1 MKILVAEDDRVQR
14 ALLRKILEKWDHKVT
29 ETADGVEALSEI
41 EKGDHSILITDWIMP
56 NMDGIEL
63 VRKIRSISK
72 GEYIYII
79 IMTAKTEKDDMVEGM
94 EAGADDFI
102 AKPIDMRELEVRL
115 RAGERI
121 VRLEQKLSLQ
131 NSQLQAAN
139 AEMRL
144 NMESAV
150 KIQES
155 LLPEELPEVKGI
167 GFAWRYRPF
176 HALAGD
182 ILNIFQLDDKHLG
195 LYILDVSGHGVAAA
209 LLAVSLSRMLTPA
222 LNRSSLLW
230 SRQKDG
236 HGYEISAP
244 LYVAGQ
250 LNKQFQLNEKNQ
262 QFFTFAYG
270 IINTENN
277 EFKYVSAGHPG
288 LIVIHNNE
296 EPACIDIDSFPIGF
310 VETPG
315 YEEQVI
321 KLNPGDRLYFYSD
334 GLIENPNPEGKL
346 FDIDS
351 ILNSLQEFKS
361 ESLEQSLEGLLFA
374 LEAWCKGA
382 RFTDDVTLLAMEVKS
397 LSTVL

>member
-63 VRKIRSISK
+63 VRKIRSIPK

-79 IMTAKTEKDDMVEGM
+79 IMTYKTEKDDMVKGM

-102 AKPIDMRELEVRL
+102 AKPIDMGELKVRL

-139 AEMRL
+139 AEMRM
-144 NMESAV
+144 NMEAAV

-155 LLPEELPEVKGI
+155 LLPEELPETKGVA
-167 GFAWRYRPF
+167 FAWRYRPF
-176 HALAGD
+176 HDLAGD

-195 LYILDVSGHGVAAA
+195 FYILDVSGHGVAAA
-209 LLAVSLSRMLTPA
+209 LLAVSLSRMLTPG

-230 SRQKDG
+230 RRQKNG
-236 HGYEISAP
+236 HGYEISTP
-244 LYVAGQ
+244 LYVAEQ

-270 IINTENN
+270 IFNAENS

-288 LIVIHNNE
+288 LIVISNNKK
-296 EPACIDIDSFPIGF
+296 PNCMHVDSFPIGF
-310 VETPG
+310 VETPA

-321 KLNPGDRLYFYSD
+321 KLNPGDRLYLYSD

-346 FDIDS
+346 FNIER
-351 ILNSLQEFKS
+351 ILKSLQELKS
-361 ESLEQSLEGLLFA
+361 ESLEQSLEGLLLA
-374 LEAWCKGA
+374 LEVWCESV
-382 RFTDDVTLLAMEVKS
+382 RFADDVTLLAMEVK
-397 LSTVL
+397 

>member
-1 MKILVAEDDRVQR
+1 MRILIAEDDSFQR
-14 ALLRKILEKWDHKVT
+14 TLLRKILVKWDHEVT
-29 ETADGVEALSEI
+29 ETVDGAEALSEI
-41 EKGDHSILITDWIMP
+41 EKGDHSIVITDWIMP

-63 VRKIRSISK
+63 VRKIRSIPK

-79 IMTAKTEKDDMVEGM
+79 MMTSKTEKDDLVKGM
-94 EAGADDFI
+94 ETGADDFI
-102 AKPIDMRELEVRL
+102 AKPIDMRELKVRL

-131 NSQLQAAN
+131 NNELQAAN
-139 AEMRL
+139 AEMRM

-155 LLPEELPEVKGI
+155 LLPEELPETKGV

-176 HALAGD
+176 HDLAGD

-195 LYILDVSGHGVAAA
+195 FYILDVSGHGVAAA
-209 LLAVSLSRMLTPA
+209 LLAVSLSRMLTPG

-230 SRQKDG
+230 RRQKSGD
-236 HGYEISAP
+236 GYEISAP
-244 LYVAGQ
+244 LYVAEQ
-250 LNKQFQLNEKNQ
+250 LNKQFQMNDKNQ

-270 IINTENN
+270 IFNTENS

-288 LIVIHNNE
+288 LIVISNNKK
-296 EPACIDIDSFPIGF
+296 PSCIDVGSFPIGF
-310 VETPG
+310 AETPA

-351 ILNSLQEFKS
+351 ILKSLQELKS
-361 ESLEQSLEGLLFA
+361 ESLEQSLEGLLLA
-374 LEAWCKGA
+374 LEVWCEGA
-382 RFTDDVTLLAMEVKS
+382 RFADDVTLLAMEVK
-397 LSTVL
+397 